1 MVLGEIKAQALM
13 LMGVNNSL
21 NISAGDIVT
30 YKDDPSYGTYIN
42 AMNGSINRC
51 LKRLYIVGALGKE
64 PTSVT
69 NSDEETTKMT
79 EYASDITDTLA
90 ELIPLYVVG
99 DVFAME
105 ESSAAENRRNEF
117 EALLEEYM
125 NKRAFPAQDKVEII
139 YGV

>member
-21 NISAGDIVT
+21 NISAGDIDG
-30 YKDDPSYGTYIN
+30 YKEDPSYGTYIN

-51 LKRLYIVGALGKE
+51 LKRLYIVGAVGEE
-64 PTSVT
+64 PKSVK
-69 NSDEETTKMT
+69 NEDAESTKMT
-79 EYASDITDTLA
+79 EFANDITDTLA

-105 ESSAAENRRNEF
+105 EPSVAENRRNEF
-117 EALLEEYM
+117 EMLLEEYV
-125 NKRAFPAQDKVEII
+125 NKRTFPAQDKVEII

>member
-42 AMNGSINRC
+42 AMNGSITRC
-51 LKRLYIVGALGKE
+51 LKRLHIAGAVDKE
-64 PTSVT
+64 PKSVPKEA
-69 NSDEETTKMT
+69 EETTEMT

-105 ESSAAENRRNEF
+105 EPSVAENRRNEF
-117 EALLEEYM
+117 EMLLEEYV
-125 NKRAFPAQDKVEII
+125 NKRTFPAQDKVEII